1 MVGVGIV
8 GCGEVSGA
16 KHLPV
21 FARIAGARVTAV
33 CDLEPDRAAAA
44 AARFGVAH
52 VACSAEELVTRDDV
66 NVVAVLTSPASHA
79 GLAIAALEAGRH
91 VYVEKPL
98 ALSVEECEAMVGAA
112 RRSGCVAVTGFHMR
126 FHRLV
131 REAKEIVWAG
141 RLGAIESIRLVWH
154 SPRGDAPMPHWKTVR
169 AEGGGALV
177 EIGVHHLD
185 MVRFLLADEF
195 AEVVAQTRDGVRE
208 DECATI
214 MGRTVGGVLVT
225 GEFSERSPHEIEIVV
240 SGRDALLR
248 VDCLRFDG
256 LEVRGGREVPGAP
269 SYRLRRM
276 AATARALPTGVRLQ
290 RRGSDYLRSY
300 EGIWRHVIECVERSQ
315 APEVT
320 FEDGLRAT
328 QALQAALKFPLVA
341 SPVGRRVM

>member
-21 FARIAGARVTAV
+21 FGRIAGVRVAAV
-33 CDLEPDRAAAA
+33 YDVETERAAAVA
-44 AARFGVAH
+44 RRFGVPH
-52 VACSAEELVTRDDV
+52 VARSVEELVGRRDVDV
-66 NVVAVLTSPASHA
+66 VGVLTPPASHA
-79 GLAIAALEAGRH
+79 GLAIAAIEAGKH

-112 RRSGCVAVTGFHMR
+112 RRRGCVAVTGFHMR

-131 REAKEIVWAG
+131 REAREIVRSG
-141 RLGAIESIRLVWH
+141 RLGAIESMRLVWH
-154 SPRGDAPMPHWKTVR
+154 SPRGDAGVPGWKTRR

-195 AEVVAQTRDGVRE
+195 AEVVARTRDGVRE

-240 SGRDALLR
+240 SGREALLR

-269 SYRLRRM
+269 GYRLRRLL
-276 AATARALPTGVRLQ
+276 ATARALPAGLRQ
-290 RRGSDYLRSY
+290 GRSDYLRSY

-328 QALQAALKFPLVA
+328 QALRAALEFPLA
-341 SPVGRRVM
+341 AGPVGRRVL

>member
-16 KHLPV
+16 KHVPV
-21 FARIAGARVTAV
+21 FRRIAGVRLAAVYDVDTERAEAVAR
-33 CDLEPDRAAAA
+33 
-44 AARFGVAH
+44 RFGEAH
-52 VACSAEELVTRDDV
+52 VARSVDELLDRRD
-66 NVVAVLTSPASHA
+66 VAVVGVLTPPAAHA
-79 GLAIAALEAGRH
+79 EPAIKAIEAGKH

-98 ALSVEECEAMVGAA
+98 ALSVEECEAMAAAA
-112 RRSGCVAVTGFHMR
+112 RRRGIVAVTGFHMR

-131 REAKEIVWAG
+131 RAAKQMIRGG
-141 RLGAIESIRLVWH
+141 RLGVIESIRLVWH
-154 SPRGDAPMPHWKTVR
+154 SPRGDAALPEWKTRR
-169 AEGGGALV
+169 AQGGGALV

-195 AEVVAQTRDGVRE
+195 AEVMAQTRNGVRE

-256 LEVRGGREVPGAP
+256 LELREKTEVPGSP
-269 SYRLRRM
+269 GYRLRRL
-276 AATARALPTGVRLQ
+276 AATLRALPEGLRAG
-290 RRGSDYLRSY
+290 RSDYLRSY
-300 EGIWRHVIECVERSQ
+300 EGIWRHVIECVERSH

-328 QALQAALKFPLVA
+328 QTLRAALDFPLA
-341 SPVGRRVM
+341 ANPVGRRVM

>member
-1 MVGVGIV
+1 MVGLGIV

-21 FARIAGARVTAV
+21 LGRIAGVRVAAV
-33 CDLEPDRAAAA
+33 YDVDRERAAAVA
-44 AARFGVAH
+44 RRFGVAQ
-52 VACSAEELVTRDDV
+52 VARSMEELVGCTAVDV
-66 NVVAVLTSPASHA
+66 VGVLTPPASHA
-79 GLAIAALEAGRH
+79 DVAMAALEAGKH

-98 ALSVEECEAMVGAA
+98 ALTVEECEAMVGAA
-112 RRSGCVAVTGFHMR
+112 QRRGCVAVTGFHMR
-126 FHRLV
+126 FHRLL
-131 REAKEIVWAG
+131 REAKRIVRSG
-141 RLGAIESIRLVWH
+141 RLGTVESIRLVWH
-154 SPRGDAPMPHWKTVR
+154 SPRGDAGAPGWKTRR
-169 AEGGGALV
+169 AQGGGALV

-195 AEVVAQTRDGVRE
+195 EEVVAQTRDGVRE

-269 SYRLRRM
+269 EYRLRRL
-276 AATARALPTGVRLQ
+276 AATLRALPEGLRAG
-290 RRGSDYLRSY
+290 RSDYLRSY

-328 QALQAALKFPLVA
+328 QAMRAALEFPLA
-341 SPVGRRVM
+341 AGPAGHRDG